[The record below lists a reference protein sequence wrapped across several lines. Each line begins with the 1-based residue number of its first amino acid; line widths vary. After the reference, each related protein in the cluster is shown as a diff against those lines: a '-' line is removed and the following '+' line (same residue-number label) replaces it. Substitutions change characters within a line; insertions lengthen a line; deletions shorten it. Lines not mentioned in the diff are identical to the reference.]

1 METTTPRTKDEVHE
15 QIKADKERVREL
27 DTAYQGQWLDPE
39 SGDGKEWAECN
50 QRIDENERIYA
61 QVVKR
66 EARVAELGQ
75 EPNSREDGASF
86 HTSRPGSA
94 SKEDI
99 FDLSTVRMSAS
110 DPRRM
115 GQELRDRSMRMLERA
130 KFQHPEVDQDV
141 ARERV
146 EALIARDSDDGRF
159 ARYALATGDPAYSK
173 AFWKWAARGDTAG
186 MSREDMAA
194 WERGQQA
201 ERALSLTGSAGGF
214 AVPFTLDPTLINT
227 SNGVVNPIRQIAR
240 VESIVTDEWRGI
252 SHAGITASYAA
263 EATETTDNS
272 PTLTQPT
279 VSTEKAQAFVPFS
292 IEIGQDWSGLQPQMA
307 AALADARD
315 TLEAGKFIT
324 GTGTNEPF
332 GVAVGTTTTVAAAT
346 GLTMTLANLY
356 ALLAS
361 LPPRYRAQAS
371 FIGDL
376 EILVRIRQFD
386 TAGSSAA
393 IWVDS
398 LQNDMASRL
407 LGKPVYEASEMPGTI
422 TNAAKIL
429 IFGDFSRYLIVDRV
443 GLTVDVI
450 PHLFGANQR
459 PTGQRGL
466 YAYWRNGAK
475 VLDANAFRALTGTT

>member
-1 METTTPRTKDEVHE
+1 MRTKDEILDE
-15 QIKADKERVREL
+15 IEEDKTRIREI
-27 DTAYQGQWLDPE
+27 DTTYQGQFLDPE
-39 SGDGKEWAECN
+39 SDDGKDWSERN
-50 QRIDENERIYA
+50 QRIDENARTVA
-61 QVVKR
+61 QIDKR
-66 EARVAELGQ
+66 EARLHELAGNEQ
-75 EPNSREDGASF
+75 ARESGDGATFQVQRSGVA
-86 HTSRPGSA
+86 RD
-94 SKEDI
+94 EDI
-99 FDLSTVRMSAS
+99 YDLSTVRSSVS
-110 DPRRM
+110 DPRR
-115 GQELRDRSMRMLERA
+115 QAEELRSRSMRMLERT
-130 KFQHPEVDQDV
+130 KFQHPAVDQDV
-141 ARERV
+141 ARGSV
-146 EALIARDSDDGRF
+146 ETLLDRDSSDARF
-159 ARYALATGDPAYSK
+159 ARYSLAVGDPAYSR
-173 AFWKWAARGDTAG
+173 AFWKWAARGDVSNMSAG
-186 MSREDMAA
+186 DMAA
-194 WERGQQA
+194 WNRGQMA

-214 AVPFTLDPTLINT
+214 AVPFALDPTLINT
-227 SNGVVNPIRQIAR
+227 SNGVVNPIRQISR
-240 VESIVTDEWRGI
+240 VETIAVDEWRGI
-252 SHAGITASYAA
+252 STAGITASYAA
-263 EATETTDNS
+263 EATETTDNA

-292 IEIGQDWSGLQPQMA
+292 IEVGGDWSGLQVQMA
-307 AALADARD
+307 AALVDARD

-332 GVAVGTTTTVAAAT
+332 GVAVGTTNTVAAAV

-356 ALLAS
+356 ALLAA

-398 LQNDMASRL
+398 LQDDMASRL

-422 TNAAKIL
+422 VNTAKIL